1 MRRSERPPDA
11 SRSSLAPTV
20 AAFVAGVATMVVEI
34 AAARVLA
41 PIMGVSLYSWTAIIG
56 LVLAGLAAG
65 AYVSGFFADRLGATR
80 VLTAGALLSALG
92 GLAAL
97 LLADWAPSATI
108 VPTTDVIGRTLWI
121 TTAVLAV
128 PSLGLGM
135 VVPPAVRL
143 ATVHSADSGRS
154 VGTVYAAATAGN
166 ILGVFLTGFLL
177 IDLIGSRLSI
187 AAAGAAM
194 LLVAAA
200 VGRLWVGWPGRLA
213 FLALGVPL
221 ALAPTMRSLA
231 GPCTWESA
239 YFCIQIVDE
248 QIIGGRS
255 FRSVKLDRLTHG
267 SIYPDDPTYL
277 DFGYLRVMADLTH
290 ALVAERE
297 TMRSLQIGGGSYTLA
312 RYLEAT
318 FPRAEVEVIEIDPK
332 VTRAAETFL
341 GLRPG
346 ARVRSYNVDGRQFFI
361 DGGAGAPYHVIY
373 GDAFNDLSI
382 PYHLTTRE
390 FAGLLRGALRPDGL
404 YFANVID
411 LYESGRFLR
420 SFIAT
425 LRTQFAHVHLVVD
438 LATYELIGP
447 TAPPG
452 DFARDRR
459 RTFVVVA
466 SQQPVDF
473 SRLERV
479 SNGSAFLV
487 DAAQVER
494 YVADPRTIVL
504 TDDYAPVDKL
514 VAPIFLGRPF

>member
-1 MRRSERPPDA
+1 MP
-11 SRSSLAPTV
+11 V
-20 AAFVAGVATMVVEI
+20 IAAFVAGVATMVVEI

-56 LVLAGLAAG
+56 VVLAGLAAG
-65 AYVSGFFADRLGATR
+65 AYLSGWLADRFAAAR
-80 VLTAGALLSALG
+80 VLTAGALLSAFG

-97 LLADWAPSATI
+97 LLADWAPGVTL
-108 VPTTDVIGRTLWI
+108 VPTSDVIGRTLWI
-121 TTAVLAV
+121 TTAVLAL

-135 VVPPAVRL
+135 IVPPAVRL
-143 ATVHSADSGRS
+143 ATRRVADSGRS
-154 VGTVYAAATAGN
+154 VGTVYAAGTAGN

-194 LLVAAA
+194 LLLATA

-213 FLALGVPL
+213 LLALGVPL
-221 ALAPTMRSLA
+221 ALAPSIRSLA

-277 DFGYLRVMADLTH
+277 DYGYLRVMADLTY
-290 ALVAERE
+290 ALVAERA

-318 FPRAEVEVIEIDPK
+318 FPRAEVEVVEIDPK

-346 ARVRSYNVDGRQFFI
+346 TRVRSYNVDGRQFFI
-361 DGGAGAPYHVIY
+361 DGLARSPYHVVY

-411 LYESGRFLR
+411 QYESGRFLR

-425 LRTQFAHVHLVVD
+425 LRTQFAHVYLVVD

-447 TAPPG
+447 DAPTSE
-452 DFARDRR
+452 FAQNRR

-466 SQQPVDF
+466 SQPPVDF
-473 SRLERV
+473 SRLDQV

-487 DAAQVER
+487 DPDQVDR

-514 VAPIFLGRPF
+514 VAPIFLNRPF